1 MAFDLQEQEQ
11 IDELKAF
18 WNDWGKLI
26 AGVVLAA
33 ALGYSGFVGWEYYQR
48 TQAEKAEAL
57 YSQLEQAA
65 QQGDLAKLK
74 PVQAA
79 LVADYP
85 STAYAS
91 RGALLAA
98 RVAFDKNDLATA
110 KTQLKW
116 VIDTS
121 KEPAVKAVAQ
131 LRYAGVLLDEKH
143 YDAAI
148 AELER
153 EHAASFDALFLD
165 LKGDIYQAKGD
176 AKAAREA
183 YKTALAKLIGD
194 SPNRQLIQTKLDALG
209 A

>member
-26 AGVVLAA
+26 AGVVLVAA
-33 ALGYSGFVGWEYYQR
+33 VGYSGFIGWKYYQR
-48 TQAEKAEAL
+48 NQAEKAAAL
-57 YSQLEQAA
+57 YSQLEQVA

-79 LVADYP
+79 LAADYP
-85 STAYAS
+85 STAYAA
-91 RGALLAA
+91 RGALLMA
-98 RVAFDKNDLATA
+98 RVAFDKIDLATA

-116 VIDTS
+116 VADTS

-131 LRYAGVLLDEKH
+131 LRYAGVLLDEKR

-148 AELER
+148 AELEG

-165 LKGDIYQAKGD
+165 LKGDTYQAKGD
-176 AKAAREA
+176 VKAAREA

-194 SPNRQLIQTKLDALG
+194 SPNRQLIQSKLDALG
-209 A
+209 V